1 MERSSQEKKA
11 RIQVEFIAMYTKAS
25 FLTKSVIPTKIDS
38 AHAIAQ
44 YKAHERYSKFYAEAS
59 K

>member
-1 MERSSQEKKA
+1 MERSSQEEKA
-11 RIQVEFIAMYTKAS
+11 RIQVEFTAMYTKAS
-25 FLTKSVIPTKIDS
+25 FLTKSFIPIKIDS

-44 YKAHERYSKFYAEAS
+44 YKAHTGYSEIHVEAS